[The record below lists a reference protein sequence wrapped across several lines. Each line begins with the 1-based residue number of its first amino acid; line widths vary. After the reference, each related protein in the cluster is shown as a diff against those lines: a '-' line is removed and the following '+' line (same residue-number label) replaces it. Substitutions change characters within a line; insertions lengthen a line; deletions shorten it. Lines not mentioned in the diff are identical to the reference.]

1 MLQEKS
7 FEMFFFLES
16 IIQVS
21 LLSEIFFFCQCLL
34 IFFYAA
40 TFLISMGALF
50 IMTPFVIHTGY
61 THSFK
66 SNENNAFTLSDLR
79 YL

>member
-21 LLSEIFFFCQCLL
+21 LLSEIFFLCQCLL

-50 IMTPFVIHTGY
+50 IMTPFGIHTGN
-61 THSFK
+61 SFK
-66 SNENNAFTLSDLR
+66 SNKNNAFTLSDLT